1 MQKEEFYNLL
11 ENPHLLNVDTLSEL
25 KNITEKF
32 PFFQAAKILYL
43 KNLRGTNHPDYEP
56 ELKRIAP
63 LIPDRKQL
71 YRFIHSKEEHLP
83 GHFQMDYQKEAPSVY
98 SFEKTEEPPVGDNLI
113 DKFLSSERT
122 TIKIEKK
129 ANESMPEDTENEI
142 LSKSVSESDELI
154 TETLA
159 MIYFEQKKYDR
170 ALEAFQKLSLKY
182 PEKSVY
188 FASRIEEIEKLK
200 NI

>member
-1 MQKEEFYNLL
+1 
-11 ENPHLLNVDTLSEL
+11 
-25 KNITEKF
+25 
-32 PFFQAAKILYL
+32 
-43 KNLRGTNHPDYEP
+43 
-56 ELKRIAP
+56 
-63 LIPDRKQL
+63 
-71 YRFIHSKEEHLP
+71 
-83 GHFQMDYQKEAPSVY
+83 MDYQKEAPSVY

-129 ANESMPEDTENEI
+129 ANESMPEDTENEL

>member
-1 MQKEEFYNLL
+1 MQKEDFYKLL
-11 ENPHLLNVDTLSEL
+11 ENPHLLSGDTLSEL
-25 KNITEKF
+25 KIVTEKF

-43 KNLRGTNHPDYEP
+43 KNLKVINHPDFES
-56 ELKRIAP
+56 ELKRVAP

-71 YRFIHSKEEHLP
+71 YRLIHSNKEYLSGP
-83 GHFQMDYQKEAPSVY
+83 FQMDYQNEAPLVY
-98 SFEKTEEPPVGDNLI
+98 SFEKNEEPPVGDNLI
-113 DKFLSSERT
+113 DKFLSSDRISLKMEN
-122 TIKIEKK
+122 K
-129 ANESMPEDTENEI
+129 AGESMPEGTENEI

-159 MIYFEQKKYDR
+159 MIYFEQKKYDK